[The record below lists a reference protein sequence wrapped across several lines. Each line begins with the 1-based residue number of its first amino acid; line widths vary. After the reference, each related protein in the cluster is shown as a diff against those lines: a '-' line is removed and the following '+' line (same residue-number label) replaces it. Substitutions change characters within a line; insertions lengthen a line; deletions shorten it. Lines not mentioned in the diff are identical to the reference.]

1 MDASNKSLAPIYA
14 TNKANQSFTLYEGEM
29 KFLSYSE
36 NGDINIQGNGIVR
49 FDWFP
54 SLKTKYDFNCDIY
67 TESANGFLASR
78 PSQHRLELCQ
88 RELSVKATTTLIQ
101 GSHGSGKLDEPVAIG
116 ASRGIAYLIFHIAN
130 FHDYSGEHVHNSS
143 GYWRG
148 RLLLEADGW
157 RVTIDSLEPKIR
169 EELMK
174 SLKDDGGYAITHI
187 AKLERIDAQELVL
200 EEALDVLNG
209 LSYFLAFVRGM
220 WIGPLFPVGFD
231 SGNSCLWKQWTFYP
245 ASSYKEV
252 ASWFPLQEPEKL
264 TMAFV
269 GFMKRWTDSNWRE
282 PLKLAI
288 HWYVESNLQ
297 AGAVEGSIIMTQAA
311 FELLYEKLLGG
322 PSIKNHQ
329 GHEKLEKLFRNA
341 KLPLNLTAQSYDLNL
356 LGNLLVFVK
365 YLKERNNSSSATN
378 IAKAITEIRNRITH
392 PKHKNGTLEIHPADL
407 REIHPADLRKEAW
420 RVGLWYLELVLLD
433 LFEYQ
438 GTYKNRLKFT
448 WEGDYDRLPKTNSSS
463 SR

>member
-1 MDASNKSLAPIYA
+1 MDASNKSLTSIYA
-14 TNKANQSFTLYEGEM
+14 TNQANQSFTLYEGDM
-29 KFLSYSE
+29 KFLGGSE
-36 NGDINIQGNGIVR
+36 NADVNIQGNGIVR

-54 SLKTKYDFNCDIY
+54 SLKAKYDFKCDIY
-67 TESANGFLASR
+67 TESAKGFLTSM
-78 PSQHRLELCQ
+78 PSQNRLELCQ
-88 RELSVKATTTLIQ
+88 RELSVKVTALIQ
-101 GSHGSGKLDEPVAIG
+101 GSHGLEKLDELVISGKLDELVAIG
-116 ASRGIAYLIFHIAN
+116 ASRGIAYLIFNIAN

-157 RVTIDSLEPKIR
+157 RVTIDSLEPKIQ

-231 SGNSCLWKQWTFYP
+231 SGNNCLWEQWTFYQ
-245 ASSYKEV
+245 ASPYKEV
-252 ASWFPLQEPEKL
+252 ASWFSLQEPKQL
-264 TMAFV
+264 MMAFV

-297 AGAVEGSIIMTQAA
+297 AGAIEGSIIMTQAA
-311 FELLYEKLLGG
+311 FELLYERLLGSPNRKPNG
-322 PSIKNHQ
+322 
-329 GHEKLEKLFRNA
+329 GEKLEKLFKNA
-341 KLPLNLTAQSYDLNL
+341 NLPLNLTAQFYDPSL
-356 LGNLLVFVK
+356 LGNLGVF
-365 YLKERNNSSSATN
+365 ATEKN
-378 IAKAITEIRNRITH
+378 ISMPKAITEIRNRITH
-392 PKHKNGTLEIHPADL
+392 PQLKNGIL
-407 REIHPADLRKEAW
+407 EIHPADLRKEVW

-448 WEGDYDRLPKTNSSS
+448 WEGDYDRSPKTNSSS

>member
-1 MDASNKSLAPIYA
+1 M
-14 TNKANQSFTLYEGEM
+14 
-29 KFLSYSE
+29 
-36 NGDINIQGNGIVR
+36 
-49 FDWFP
+49 
-54 SLKTKYDFNCDIY
+54 
-67 TESANGFLASR
+67 
-78 PSQHRLELCQ
+78 PSQNRLELCQ
-88 RELSVKATTTLIQ
+88 RELSVKVTTALIQ
-101 GSHGSGKLDEPVAIG
+101 GSHGLEKLDELVISGKLDELVAIG
-116 ASRGIAYLIFHIAN
+116 SSRGIAYLIFHIVN
-130 FHDYSGEHVHNSS
+130 FHDYSGEHVHNSSGS

-200 EEALDVLNG
+200 EEALNVLNG
-209 LSYFLAFVRGM
+209 LSYFLAFVRGI

-231 SGNSCLWKQWTFYP
+231 SGNNLLWEQWTFYP
-245 ASSYKEV
+245 ASPYKEV
-252 ASWFPLQEPEKL
+252 ASWFPLQEPEQL
-264 TMAFV
+264 TIAFV

-288 HWYVESNLQ
+288 HWYIESNLQ
-297 AGAVEGSIIMTQAA
+297 AGAVEGSVIMTQAA
-311 FELLYEKLLGG
+311 FELLYERLLGF
-322 PSIKNHQ
+322 PSRKITGDK
-329 GHEKLEKLFRNA
+329 KLEKLFVNA
-341 KLPLNLTAQSYDLNL
+341 NLPLNLTDQFCDQSSLRNL
-356 LGNLLVFVK
+356 IVF
-365 YLKERNNSSSATN
+365 ATEKN
-378 IAKAITEIRNRITH
+378 ISIPKAITEIRNRITH
-392 PKHKNGTLEIHPADL
+392 PQYKNETFEIHPADL
-407 REIHPADLRKEAW
+407 RQEVW

-448 WEGDYDRLPKTNSSS
+448 WEGDYDKSPKINSSS